1 MRGHSNNNK
10 NTMSA
15 GDKIYSDLLLSK
27 SDERFKLLLE
37 SSNDLIAELDSN
49 YRFIYINN
57 TVNTLLDYD
66 PAEIV
71 GANSLSI
78 VHPDDKD
85 KLSHMIDMAY
95 HHGSF
100 FKIEF
105 RLKTKNGGWK
115 WFDCIGNLFKT
126 IENEIHS
133 VIIARDI
140 TEKKNLEINL
150 KDSLS
155 TTKALL
161 NATTDLLL
169 LVDKNYTVLTLNH
182 PMAESNGYEQDEMI
196 GKNLFQYINIE
207 THKSRKARFE
217 EVMNTGK
224 PLRFEDEDNGKYYDN
239 YFLPVFDDENTV
251 SKIAVYSHDITLQKQ
266 NEEKLKKQAIELEQ
280 MNANKDKFFSIV
292 MHDLKSPF
300 NGLLGFCDVLS
311 EDFDYLSK
319 EEIRLYI
326 NHIQTGTKNVYALIE
341 NLLDWSR
348 LQTGKVKFKPEVLD
362 VTEEVHNIFTL
373 LSGNAFRKN
382 INFEQNIPADTH
394 VLADHT
400 MFHSI
405 LQNLIS
411 NALKF
416 THSGGLIFVSA
427 QDIPDF
433 VVISISDSGIG
444 ISKENIEKLFRADK
458 HYSTMGTNNE
468 QGTGLG
474 LVLCK
479 ELIEKNG
486 GEIWVESE
494 IGKGSRFIFTL
505 PKA

>member
-1 MRGHSNNNK
+1 MPED
-10 NTMSA
+10 
-15 GDKIYSDLLLSK
+15 DKVLSDLPLSK

-78 VHPDDKD
+78 VHSDDKD

-126 IENEIHS
+126 IEGENHS

-140 TEKKNLEINL
+140 TEKKDLEINL

-196 GKNLFQYINIE
+196 GKNLFQLINEE
-207 THKSRKARFE
+207 THFKRKARFE

-224 PLRFEDEDNGKYYDN
+224 PLRFEDENNGKYFDN
-239 YFLPVFDDENTV
+239 YFLPVLDDENTV

-300 NGLLGFCDVLS
+300 NGLLGFCDVLA

-319 EEIRLYI
+319 DEIRLYV

-348 LQTGKVKFKPEVLD
+348 LQTGKVEFKPEALD
-362 VTEEVHNIFTL
+362 VTEEVNNIFTL

-382 INFEQNIPADTH
+382 INFEQKIPADTR

-427 QDIPDF
+427 QEMPDF

-494 IGKGSRFIFTL
+494 IGKGSRFIFTI

>member
-1 MRGHSNNNK
+1 
-10 NTMSA
+10 MSA
-15 GDKIYSDLLLSK
+15 GNKIFSDLLLSK

-49 YRFIYINN
+49 YCFIYINN
-57 TVNTLLDYD
+57 TVNSLLNYD
-66 PAEIV
+66 LAEIV

-78 VHPDDKD
+78 VHPDDQD
-85 KLSHMIDMAY
+85 RLSHTIDMAY

-105 RLKTKNGGWK
+105 RLKVKNGEWK

-126 IENEIHS
+126 IEGEIHS

-140 TEKKNLEINL
+140 TEKKDLEVNL
-150 KDSLS
+150 KDSLL
-155 TTKALL
+155 TTEALL

-182 PMAESNGYEQDEMI
+182 PMAESNGYEQNEMI
-196 GKNLFQYINIE
+196 GKNLFQCIGVE
-207 THKSRKARFE
+207 THKSRKTRFE
-217 EVMNTGK
+217 EVIRTGK
-224 PLRFEDEDNGKYYDN
+224 PLRFEDENNGKYFDN
-239 YFLPVFDDENTV
+239 YFLPVLDDENMV

-280 MNANKDKFFSIV
+280 MSANKDKFFSVV

-300 NGLLGFCDVLS
+300 NGLLGFCDVLT
-311 EDFDYLSK
+311 EDFDFLSK

-348 LQTGKVKFKPEVLD
+348 LQTGKVKFKPEVLG
-362 VTEEVHNIFTL
+362 VTEEVSNIFTL

-382 INFEQNIPADTH
+382 INFEQNIPANIR

-416 THSGGLIFVSA
+416 TNPGGLIFVSA
-427 QDIPDF
+427 QEMPDF
-433 VVISISDSGIG
+433 IVISISDSGIG
-444 ISKENIEKLFRADK
+444 ISKENIEKLFCADK

-505 PKA
+505 PQGSRL